1 MSMVRL
7 VERIERE
14 TNTVNKIL
22 DRVKNIER
30 DDGDILKQLD
40 DLKALNYGI
49 GVLAGFSIV
58 LTMIRELEV
67 EA

>member
-14 TNTVNKIL
+14 TDIVNKIL

-30 DDGDILKQLD
+30 DDGDILNQLD

-58 LTMIRELEV
+58 LTMIRD
-67 EA
+67 

>member
-14 TNTVNKIL
+14 TDVVNKIL
-22 DRVKNIER
+22 DRVKNTER
-30 DDGDILKQLD
+30 DDGDILNQLD

-58 LTMIRELEV
+58 LTMIRDLEV
-67 EA
+67 KA

>member
-1 MSMVRL
+1 MSIQRL
-7 VERIERE
+7 VERIEKE

-22 DRVKNIER
+22 ERVKNIER
-30 DDGDILKQLD
+30 DDGDILNQLD

>member
-1 MSMVRL
+1 MSIERL
-7 VERIERE
+7 VERIEKE
-14 TNTVNKIL
+14 TNTVNRML

-30 DDGDILKQLD
+30 ADGDFVNQLD
-40 DLKALNYGI
+40 DLKTLNYGI

-58 LTMIRELEV
+58 LTMIGELEV

>member
-7 VERIERE
+7 VERIEKE
-14 TNTVNKIL
+14 TNTVNKL
-22 DRVKNIER
+22 LERVKNIER
-30 DDGDILKQLD
+30 DDGDILNQLD

-49 GVLAGFSIV
+49 GVLAGFDIV
-58 LTMIRELEV
+58 LTMIRDLEV